1 MDVVSGPAAVDDDRP
16 RFEPGEG
23 GWPAAPPPLPT
34 PVADSHCHLDMSLDA
49 DRHGPPVELSL
60 ALDAAEAV
68 GVDRVVQIG
77 CDVAGAG
84 WAVAAAERDRRVVAG
99 VALHPNEAPRLAERN
114 ELPEALDTIEQL
126 AQHPRVRA
134 IGETGLDYFRT
145 GVSGRSV
152 QEESFRWHIDL
163 AKRTGKAL
171 VIHDRDAHDEVV
183 RVLLDEG
190 PPERVVFHC
199 FSGDATLARTCV
211 DHGWAMSF
219 AGTVTFKSAESIR
232 DGLVAAPLDLL
243 LVETDAPYLTPTPFR
258 GRPNSSYCIPY
269 TIRTMSQV
277 RGVLVAEMCAAIDR
291 TTTRFFG
298 AW

>member
-1 MDVVSGPAAVDDDRP
+1 MDVVPDQRLTDDGRL

-23 GWPAAPPPLPT
+23 GWPVAPTPLPT
-34 PVADSHCHLDMSLDA
+34 PVADSHCHLDMTLDE
-49 DRHGPPVELSL
+49 DRYGPPAPLSL
-60 ALDAAEAV
+60 ALDAATAV

-77 CDVAGAG
+77 CDIEGAN
-84 WAVAAAERDRRVVAG
+84 WAVGAAERDRRVVAG
-99 VALHPNEAPRLAERN
+99 VALHPNEVPRLAERQV
-114 ELPEALDTIEQL
+114 LSAAFDTIEQL

-171 VIHDRDAHDEVV
+171 VIHDRDAHDDVV

-190 PPERVVFHC
+190 APQRVVFHC
-199 FSGDATLARTCV
+199 FSGDASLARTCV
-211 DHGWAMSF
+211 DHGWVMSF

-232 DGLVAAPLDLL
+232 DGLVAAPLDQL

-258 GRPNSSYCIPY
+258 GRPNSCYLIPY

-277 RGVLVAEMCAAIDR
+277 RGVAVDELCAAIDR
-291 TTTRFFG
+291 TTTRIFG